1 MSTYTDP
8 HTREQGHKEEVHYV
22 PCETVIVASFPEK
35 PSHLEQRVGDLTSK
49 ENGIDL
55 CARLPKREGH
65 DDPQDAQCV
74 MSQHQGALRLEID
87 APAQVEDEVTQ
98 GKTQNVNLERC
109 VR

>member
-49 ENGIDL
+49 ENGVDL